1 VAKRSLGTPAS
12 GRDNSNVVPVQNLVF
27 QALLDDLNVGI
38 ANLSPAGTVLYCNRR
53 FRDTLGIPW
62 RSEIIG
68 THLKFHLS
76 PACWPVVLHALEQ
89 AISSPVEGELRLES
103 EGHTHFVTLSLSPM
117 LVSGTATIR
126 AVAQEK
132 TQLVE
137 TSKALDQS
145 QAELQSLSA
154 RILQLRDN
162 ERRRIARDLHDV
174 TGQELAVV
182 LMTLGSISRQVK
194 NHPAIRDRLQESVDT
209 LRKVENE
216 IRTLSY
222 LLHPPLLD
230 ESGLSAA
237 LQWYLQGLEKR
248 TGLQVHIELSGQL
261 PRLTRDRE
269 IAVFRVVQESLTNV
283 LRHADATAVWIRSLV
298 NANDLEILV
307 EDNGRGID
315 PQKVSVAQKG
325 QTAGVGIAG
334 MDQRLRQLGGKLRVS
349 STGHGTI
356 VAAAAPIGD
365 VQTEEEVPV
374 ALSQAP
380 QAPVITRHA
389 PGVKRILIADDHEVT
404 RRGIRAL
411 LAEEENFEVCGEA
424 SNGFDAI
431 AQAFSLLPDL
441 IVLDL
446 IMPQIGGLSVATR
459 IHQAGLPIKIL
470 VFTTHFFPGIEKTL
484 QAAGC
489 HGYVLKQDA
498 SQELVCAAKELLRA
512 GSYFRASPD
521 PPAKSQSAR
530 SG

>member
-1 VAKRSLGTPAS
+1 MAKRGQQKHAS
-12 GRDNSNVVPVQNLVF
+12 GLDKLKVAPAPDHVLQT
-27 QALLDDLNVGI
+27 LLDDLNVGI
-38 ANLSPAGTVLYCNRR
+38 ANLSPSGTVLYCNRR
-53 FRDTLGIPW
+53 FRETLGIPW

-68 THLKFHLS
+68 TDLKSHLS
-76 PACWPVVLHALEQ
+76 PACWPLVTEALQHAT
-89 AISSPVEGELRLES
+89 SSPVEGDLRLET
-103 EGHTHFVTLSLSPM
+103 EGHTYFVSLSLSPM
-117 LVSGTATIR
+117 AISGLTTIR
-126 AVAQEK
+126 AVAEEK
-132 TQLVE
+132 TELVK

-182 LMTLGSISRQVK
+182 LMALGSISHQVK
-194 NHPAIRDRLQESVDT
+194 NHPVIAERLQESVET

-248 TGLQVHIELSGQL
+248 TGLQVHTELNGQL

-269 IAVFRVVQESLTNV
+269 IALFRVVQESLTNV
-283 LRHADATAVWIRSLV
+283 IRHADATSVWIRSSV
-298 NANDLEILV
+298 NASNLEILV

-315 PQKVSVAQKG
+315 PQKVSSAQKG
-325 QTAGVGIAG
+325 HGAGVGIAG
-334 MDQRLRQLGGKLRVS
+334 MDQRLRQLGGRLHVGS
-349 STGHGTI
+349 SGHGTI
-356 VAAAAPIGD
+356 VSASAPIGEI
-365 VQTEEEVPV
+365 QTEE
-374 ALSQAP
+374 
-380 QAPVITRHA
+380 APVNLSPQPEPPAITRRS

-404 RRGIRAL
+404 RRGIRSL
-411 LAEEENFEVCGEA
+411 LAEEDEFEICAEV

-431 AQAFSLLPDL
+431 AQTFSLRPDL
-441 IVLDL
+441 IILDL
-446 IMPQIGGLSVATR
+446 IMPQIGGLSVANR
-459 IHQAGLPIKIL
+459 LRQAGLPTKIL

-498 SQELVCAAKELLRA
+498 SQELVCAAKELLRGA
-512 GSYFRASPD
+512 SYFPTSAQPS
-521 PPAKSQSAR
+521 AKSQSAR
-530 SG
+530 PG

>member
-1 VAKRSLGTPAS
+1 MRKGGHEKHTSGHGTS
-12 GRDNSNVVPVQNLVF
+12 KVVPAQNHVF
-27 QALLDDLNVGI
+27 QSLLDDLNVGI
-38 ANLSPAGTVLYCNRR
+38 ANLSSSGTVLYSNRR

-62 RSEIIG
+62 RSEIKG
-68 THLKFHLS
+68 TDLKSHLS
-76 PACWPVVLHALEQ
+76 PACWPVIIEALEH
-89 AISSPVEGELRLES
+89 ATSSPVEGELRLET

-117 LVSGTATIR
+117 TVSGLTTVR
-126 AVAQEK
+126 AVAEEK

-182 LMTLGSISRQVK
+182 LMTLGSISHQVK
-194 NHPAIRDRLQESVDT
+194 NHPVLRDRLQESVDT

-237 LQWYLQGLEKR
+237 LHWYLQGLEKR
-248 TGLQVHIELSGQL
+248 TGLQVHIELNGQL

-269 IAVFRVVQESLTNV
+269 IALFRVVQESLTNV
-283 LRHADATAVWIRSLV
+283 IRHADATTVWIRSSLGP
-298 NANDLEILV
+298 NGLEILV

-315 PQKVSVAQKG
+315 PKKVSFAQKG
-325 QTAGVGIAG
+325 HGAGVGIAG

-349 STGHGTI
+349 STGHGTM
-356 VAAAAPIGD
+356 VSASAPTGD
-365 VQTEEEVPV
+365 VQSEEVPFD
-374 ALSQAP
+374 LSQEPEAP
-380 QAPVITRHA
+380 AIARRSPE
-389 PGVKRILIADDHEVT
+389 VKRILIADDHEVT

-411 LAEEENFEVCGEA
+411 LAEEEHFEVCGEV

-431 AQAFSLLPDL
+431 AQSFSLRPDL
-441 IVLDL
+441 IILDL
-446 IMPQIGGLSVATR
+446 IMPQIGGLSVANR
-459 IHQAGLPIKIL
+459 LRQGGLPTKIL

-489 HGYVLKQDA
+489 NGYVLKQDA
-498 SQELVCAAKELLRA
+498 SQELVCAAKELLRGA
-512 GSYFRASPD
+512 SYFRTNTNPA
-521 PPAKSQSAR
+521 AKSQSAR

>member
-1 VAKRSLGTPAS
+1 VAKRGPEKHTAEGSKSRTVSAQRP
-12 GRDNSNVVPVQNLVF
+12 VF
-27 QALLDDLNVGI
+27 QALLDDLSVGI
-38 ANLSPAGTVLYCNRR
+38 ANLSCSGVVLYCNRR
-53 FRDTLGIPW
+53 FRDTLGIP
-62 RSEIIG
+62 RHAEIIG
-68 THLKFHLS
+68 TDLKFHLS
-76 PACWPVVLHALEQ
+76 PACWPVVLRALEQ
-89 AISSPVEGELRLES
+89 ASSSPVESDLCLES
-103 EGHTHFVTLSLSPM
+103 EGQTHFVTLSLSPM
-117 LVSGTATIR
+117 MVSGRTTIR

-132 TQLVE
+132 TELVE

-182 LMTLGSISRQVK
+182 LMTLGSVSRQVK
-194 NHPAIRDRLQESVDT
+194 NHPQIRDRLQESVDT

-248 TGLQVHIELSGQL
+248 TGLQVHIELNGQL

-283 LRHADATAVWIRSLV
+283 IRHADATVVWIRSSV
-298 NANDLEILV
+298 NESNLEILV

-315 PQKVSVAQKG
+315 PQKVSFAQKG
-325 QTAGVGIAG
+325 QGAGVGIAG
-334 MDQRLRQLGGKLRVS
+334 MDQRLRQLGGRLRVS
-349 STGHGTI
+349 ATGHGTI
-356 VAAAAPIGD
+356 VSASAPTGD
-365 VQTEEEVPV
+365 IQAEEVPFE
-374 ALSQAP
+374 LHQEPDAP
-380 QAPVITRHA
+380 AITRRSSE
-389 PGVKRILIADDHEVT
+389 VKRILIADDHEVT

-411 LAEEENFEVCGEA
+411 LAEEEDFEVCGEA
-424 SNGFDAI
+424 ANGFDAI
-431 AQAFSLLPDL
+431 SQAFSLRPDL

-446 IMPQIGGLSVATR
+446 VMPQIGGLSVATR
-459 IHQAGLPIKIL
+459 IRHAGLPIKIL

-489 HGYVLKQDA
+489 NGYVLKQDA
-498 SQELVCAAKELLRA
+498 SQELVCAAKEVLHGA
-512 GSYFRASPD
+512 SYFRTSAHSA
-521 PPAKSQSAR
+521 AKSHSAG